1 MKKIEKIAKWVCRK
15 LTREQVELI
24 ILMLTNFLKDSSI
37 EFKKTKPD
45 YPNYRKFTVDP
56 EPPLDAP
63 KEEKVPLNYKEIIK
77 KENIKP
83 VNHRGKQLVE
93 KHIKCPH
100 CNAPHAYIYV
110 NNGNRKSVQ
119 YRCKVCQKTF
129 CETPKISQ
137 AKYYCPICGK
147 ALYKW
152 KDRLLVTMYKCG
164 NDKCQRYLDNLEKL
178 SPEEKI
184 IREQKQ
190 SQFKLRYIYRDYK
203 INLKEILNI
212 ELQKPMQKLDQFRYS
227 LNTIC
232 LALTFHVTLQ
242 LSTRQTAFALRRI
255 FGIRIS
261 HTTVAR
267 IAGVAATICHQFNLK
282 NIPKVSGEQA
292 ADETYIK
299 VKGKHHYIWL
309 AVAKFRSII
318 TAYFVS
324 DNRGEIPAIITLNM
338 AAEKH
343 LKVNEEEPLL
353 LGVDGNPSYM
363 AATTFL
369 KKQGIDIDLK
379 QVIGLENKDE
389 ISAAYRDLKNLIERL
404 NRTIKSQAH
413 NNFQMDSGAD
423 SYTALAVTNYNFIR
437 PHSSLNYQPP
447 VVLDEL
453 KDTLLLQDVWSKILR
468 SA

>member
-1 MKKIEKIAKWVCRK
+1 
-15 LTREQVELI
+15 
-24 ILMLTNFLKDSSI
+24 
-37 EFKKTKPD
+37 
-45 YPNYRKFTVDP
+45 
-56 EPPLDAP
+56 
-63 KEEKVPLNYKEIIK
+63 
-77 KENIKP
+77 
-83 VNHRGKQLVE
+83 
-93 KHIKCPH
+93 
-100 CNAPHAYIYV
+100 
-110 NNGNRKSVQ
+110 
-119 YRCKVCQKTF
+119 
-129 CETPKISQ
+129 
-137 AKYYCPICGK
+137 
-147 ALYKW
+147 
-152 KDRLLVTMYKCG
+152 MYKCG
-164 NDKCQRYLDNLEKL
+164 NDKCQRYLNNLEKL

-203 INLKEILNI
+203 INLKEILNKDM
-212 ELQKPMQKLDQFRYS
+212 EKPMQKLDQFRYS

-232 LALTFHVTLQ
+232 LALSFHVTLQ
-242 LSTRQTAFALRRI
+242 LSTRQTAFALNRI

-261 HTTVAR
+261 HMTVAR
-267 IAGVAATICHQFNLK
+267 IAAVAAVICHQFNLK

-413 NNFQMDSGAD
+413 NNFQIDRGAA

>member
-1 MKKIEKIAKWVCRK
+1 MKMIEKIAKWVCKK
-15 LTREQVELI
+15 LTREQVEI
-24 ILMLTNFLKDSSI
+24 IIRILTDFLKDTSI
-37 EFKKTKPD
+37 EFKKSTPD

-63 KEEKVPLNYKEIIK
+63 KEIKEQLNYKEIIK
-77 KENIKP
+77 KENIQP
-83 VNHRGKQLVE
+83 ITHRGKQYPE

-100 CNAPHAYIYV
+100 CNAPYAYIYV

-129 CETPKISQ
+129 CETPKITQ
-137 AKYYCPICGK
+137 TKYYCPICGK
-147 ALYKW
+147 ALYQW
-152 KDRLLVTMYKCG
+152 KKRLLVTMYKCG
-164 NDKCQRYLDNLEKL
+164 NDKCQRYLNNLEKL

-203 INLKEILNI
+203 INLKDILNK

-227 LNTIC
+227 LHIIG
-232 LALTFHVTLQ
+232 LVLTFHVTLQ
-242 LSTRQTAFALRRI
+242 LSTRKTAFALNRI

-299 VKGKHHYIWL
+299 VKGKHNYIWL
-309 AVAKFRSII
+309 SIAKFRSII
-318 TAYFVS
+318 TTYFVS
-324 DNRGEIPAIITLNM
+324 DNRGEIPAVITLNM
-338 AAEKH
+338 AEEKH

-353 LGVDGNPSYM
+353 LAVDGNPSYM

-389 ISAAYRDLKNLIERL
+389 TSATYRYLKNLIERV

-413 NNFQMDSGAD
+413 NNFQIDSGAA
-423 SYTALAVTNYNFIR
+423 SYTALAVTNYDFIR
-437 PHSSLNYQPP
+437 PHSSLHYQPP
-447 VVLDEL
+447 VILEEL
-453 KDTLLLQDVWSKILR
+453 KDIPLLQDVWAKILR